1 MKIISNCSLCEERS
15 LHVIGEGEI
24 QTQQCINCGYVT
36 SEKLTLN
43 GKSLEEHTEY
53 LKLTDDMKSW
63 LVVKN
68 DRIWLPTLMILPI
81 GMLHP
86 DNIDKKMKW
95 CFSPM
100 TDIPE
105 EEQKNFPRE
114 DGNGFH
120 TRRMDTDNPKIY
132 DTFLFAIS
140 EVNRRMKE
148 DVSTESTGE
157 SKKIKLPKIK
167 KK

>member
-15 LHVIGEGEI
+15 LHVIGEGEV

-36 SEKLTLN
+36 SEKL
-43 GKSLEEHTEY
+43 SLKGQPLEKHVEY
-53 LKLTDDMKSW
+53 SKLTSDMKSW

-68 DRIWLPTLMILPI
+68 DRIWLPTLMVLPV

-86 DNIDKKMKW
+86 DNINNEMKW

-100 TDIPE
+100 IDIPE
-105 EEQKNFPRE
+105 EEQKNYPRE

-120 TRRMDTDNPKIY
+120 TKRMDTDNPKIY
-132 DTFLFAIS
+132 DTFLSAIS
-140 EVNRRMKE
+140 EVNQKMKTASSNINE
-148 DVSTESTGE
+148 L
-157 SKKIKLPKIK
+157 KKIKNNGDKSL
-167 KK
+167 